1 MRQQPI
7 KNKTKRRIQIIL
19 ILVSMAFAGLFC
31 RLIWIQLFKGEELQK
46 MAYESRFRDVEIEAK
61 RGVISDRKGRPL
73 AISITTDS
81 FYANPPQIEEGQE
94 AEIAAQL
101 SAILGISQTEIL
113 NQITKEQ
120 AFVWIQRKVDKDKAE
135 AIKKLDIKGVHSVE
149 EPERVYPK
157 GTLLANVLGFVGMDN
172 NGLNGVEASYDKV
185 LSGTPGTLMV
195 EYDSKNQRIPEAT
208 QKYIAPEDGSSL
220 ALTIDETIQY
230 IAERELKKMVET
242 SQPDR
247 AGILVMEPKTGRIL
261 AMAESPTF
269 DPNAYNEY
277 DENTWKNFLISDVYE
292 PGSTFKTVVMSGA
305 LEEGV
310 VRLQDSFYCGGAIKV
325 KGGTIRCW
333 RTGHPHGNESFAEGV
348 QNSCNPVF
356 VTIGLKMGQELFY
369 KYLNGFGFGQKTG
382 IDLPGEGTGLVVS
395 KDRCTELD
403 LATMS
408 IGQANAVTP
417 IQLLTAF
424 CAISNGGNL
433 MKPQIVQEIRDASGN
448 VIETIEPEV
457 VRKVISSETSKT
469 VMTVLETVVSQ
480 GTGKTAYT
488 EGYRAGGKTGTAQK
502 IIPGGGYSATDF
514 IPSFMGVAPT
524 NDPQIVCLV
533 IADNPKVGP
542 HTGSAVCAPV
552 FHAVVRD
559 TLSYLKVPTQVI
571 PEQVSAS
578 SLQSVLVPAQVGK
591 ELAAAVSE
599 IEQLGL
605 KASVIGEGTQVIA
618 QLPLAGTQMLKGNSV
633 VLYTHMP
640 KNAVTSEQIP
650 VPELTGKTKDEILK
664 IAQDMNL
671 DFEVIGEGI
680 AMYQDPAPGTM
691 TAAGSKVSVHL
702 EEEKDPMNDP
712 LDP

>member
-1 MRQQPI
+1 VRQQPI

-480 GTGKTAYT
+480 GTGKTAIH
-488 EGYRAGGKTGTAQK
+488 GR
-502 IIPGGGYSATDF
+502 IPGGGQNGHGAKDHSRRRLFSNRFYSLLHGRRADQRSSNRLLGYRRTIPRLAHTPVLRSVRRSF
-514 IPSFMGVAPT
+514 MRWSVIPSA
-524 NDPQIVCLV
+524 I
-533 IADNPKVGP
+533 
-542 HTGSAVCAPV
+542 
-552 FHAVVRD
+552 
-559 TLSYLKVPTQVI
+559 
-571 PEQVSAS
+571 
-578 SLQSVLVPAQVGK
+578 
-591 ELAAAVSE
+591 
-599 IEQLGL
+599 
-605 KASVIGEGTQVIA
+605 
-618 QLPLAGTQMLKGNSV
+618 
-633 VLYTHMP
+633 
-640 KNAVTSEQIP
+640 
-650 VPELTGKTKDEILK
+650 
-664 IAQDMNL
+664 
-671 DFEVIGEGI
+671 
-680 AMYQDPAPGTM
+680 
-691 TAAGSKVSVHL
+691 
-702 EEEKDPMNDP
+702 
-712 LDP
+712 